1 MSLDDPNTEGAFMLT
16 SQSENEFEVLYSHD
30 IDVSMKM
37 GLYMEIF
44 YSPYD
49 DEVMEL
55 FIEERYGDKK
65 L

>member
-1 MSLDDPNTEGAFMLT
+1 MLT